1 MIMLILPFTPPNS
14 FFPPKEALARRKEKL
29 RKSTSLSL
37 AISLLVLV
45 KMRWVVRPVLLF
57 SLVFISRDGSQS
69 RRGVLSQQKSRCERT
84 KLLGHLHLW
93 LLDRDLSACLS
104 RRGPNHNLWIC
115 CWRVHYQSIINLLV
129 LKGSS
134 HPNYSPNLSWL
145 LAWIQKVLVPMLP
158 LRSISIPF
166 LRGNMPS
173 RTISSAL
180 SLLRLAWL

>member
-1 MIMLILPFTPPNS
+1 MSPFPWFFTLLLWRHRLLRRVWASTMIMLILPFTPPNS

-69 RRGVLSQQKSRCERT
+69 GRGVLSQQKSRCQRT

-93 LLDRDLSACLS
+93 LLDRDLSSGLS

-115 CWRVHYQSIINLLV
+115 CWRVHYQSITR
-129 LKGSS
+129 
-134 HPNYSPNLSWL
+134 SPCP
-145 LAWIQKVLVPMLP
+145 K
-158 LRSISIPF
+158 
-166 LRGNMPS
+166 
-173 RTISSAL
+173 
-180 SLLRLAWL
+180 RL